1 MEPSLRKV
9 GFQFTR
15 YWIVAQT
22 LLPLLAFWLIVS
34 CTTQPPGEERVEI
47 RFLETSV
54 EPTAVSKTLALVSP
68 SHQPDKEILSSAQQI
83 LFTHLAKTDPAHLVT
98 TTAYSQGKWRIEKV
112 FMLDDCVAVQMS
124 EGHYLETL
132 IFVQHSKGW
141 RLQARIRPHDHL

>member
-1 MEPSLRKV
+1 MKRSLRKV
-9 GFQFTR
+9 AFQFSR
-15 YWIVAQT
+15 HWIVAQA
-22 LLPLLAFWLIVS
+22 LLPPLAFWLIVS
-34 CTTQPPGEERVEI
+34 CTTQSPGEKCIEI

-68 SHQPDKEILSSAQQI
+68 SYQPDKELLSSAHRF

-98 TTAYSQGKWRIEKV
+98 TTAHSQGKWRIEKV

-132 IFVQHSKGW
+132 FFVQYTEGW
-141 RLQARIRPHDHL
+141 RLKARIRPQDHL